1 MVLTSVTDRLGNA
14 AGSAVGAVSGRFA
27 DRVIRLGVTGLS
39 RAGKTVFITS
49 LVANLLNRGRMPQLL
64 AASEGRI
71 QASFLQPQPDD
82 TLARFDYEAN
92 LDSLLRP
99 APQWPEGTQS
109 ISQLRLS
116 FRLAPQG
123 IFAAMAPP
131 KTLHLDIVDYP
142 GEWLLD
148 LGLLELSYDQWSE
161 RALQAA
167 DGRAQAKEYHLKL
180 TGVDGAKPF
189 DDVTASELARAYA
202 AYLIAAR
209 QAGFSNLTPGRMLLP
224 GDLAGSPVLTFAP
237 LPAGAG
243 DKRSLR
249 AEMRRRFEAYKEKIV
264 KPFFRDHF
272 AKLDRQI
279 VLVDLLK
286 SLSDGPAAVA
296 DLEQAMTGILR
307 AFRPGQR
314 GFLRELLRGRRID
327 RILFAASKADHLH
340 HAQHGAVQDLVTA
353 LTQSARDTARFKGA
367 LTSSIAI
374 AALRSTVEIDL
385 DRNGHSLPGV
395 KGLALGSGQ
404 TVGFYPGEFP
414 ASPARVLAQARAG
427 VSQWQEGAFHDQ
439 AFAPAPLSLPPGYG
453 PPHIRLDKALQF
465 LIGDVL

>member
-1 MVLTSVTDRLGNA
+1 MVFTSVTDRLGNA
-14 AGSAVGAVSGRFA
+14 AGSAVGAVSGRFS

-49 LVANLLNRGRMPQLL
+49 LVANLLNRERMPQLL

-71 QASFLQPQPDD
+71 QASFLQPQSDD
-82 TLARFDYEAN
+82 TVARFDYEAN

-99 APQWPEGTQS
+99 APQWPGGTHT

-123 IFAAMAPP
+123 LFAPMAPP
-131 KTLHLDIVDYP
+131 KTVHLDIVDYP

-148 LGLLELSYDQWSE
+148 LGLLDLTYDQWSKQ
-161 RALQAA
+161 ALQAA
-167 DGRAQAKEYHLKL
+167 QGRVQADAFCRKLK
-180 TGVDGAKPF
+180 TVDGAKPF
-189 DDVTASELARAYA
+189 DDVSASELAKAYA
-202 AYLIAAR
+202 AYLTAAR
-209 QAGFSNLTPGRMLLP
+209 HAGFSNLTPGRMLLP

-237 LPAGAG
+237 LPSGAG
-243 DKRSLR
+243 DKWSLR
-249 AEMRRRFEAYKEKIV
+249 AEMQRRFEAYQEKIV

-286 SLSDGPAAVA
+286 SLTDGPAAVA

-307 AFRPGQR
+307 AFRPGKR
-314 GFLRELLRGRRID
+314 GILRELLRGRRID

-340 HAQHGAVQDLVTA
+340 HAQHGALQDLVAA
-353 LTQSARDTARFKGA
+353 LTQSACDTALFKGA
-367 LTSSIAI
+367 LTSSIAM

-385 DRNGHSLPGV
+385 DRDGQSLPGV
-395 KGLALGSGQ
+395 KGLALESGR
-404 TVGFYPGEFP
+404 TVGFYSGAFP
-414 ASPARVLAQARAG
+414 AAPTRVLAQARAG
-427 VSQWQEGAFHDQ
+427 AAQWEEGRFHDQ
-439 AFAPAPLSLPPGYG
+439 AFAPAPVSLPPGYG

>member
-148 LGLLELSYDQWSE
+148 LGLLDLSYDQWSE

-167 DGRAQAKEYHLKL
+167 DGRAQAKEYQLKL
-180 TGVDGAKPF
+180 TAVDGANPF

-279 VLVDLLK
+279 VLLDVMATLITNLRMIRRIAEIYGGR
-286 SLSDGPAAVA
+286 SGFFGSWRLTRLVFGHVIATGAVA
-296 DLEQAMTGILR
+296 IGDDLIGSVAGGSVLAKFSRKFGEGVIN
-307 AFRPGQR
+307 
-314 GFLRELLRGRRID
+314 
-327 RILFAASKADHLH
+327 
-340 HAQHGAVQDLVTA
+340 
-353 LTQSARDTARFKGA
+353 GA
-367 LTSSIAI
+367 LTARVGI
-374 AALRSTVEIDL
+374 AAMQLCRPFAFQA
-385 DRNGHSLPGV
+385 G
-395 KGLALGSGQ
+395 
-404 TVGFYPGEFP
+404 
-414 ASPARVLAQARAG
+414 ASPSVTGIMKRALLG
-427 VSQWQEGAFHDQ
+427 VFVSD
-439 AFAPAPLSLPPGYG
+439 
-453 PPHIRLDKALQF
+453 RTR
-465 LIGDVL
+465 